1 MGRFRQA
8 HGGQAMLETV
18 LAVFFITLIFF
29 ALFELSRLVT
39 ARILTDHAAARAA
52 RAKAVGF
59 NDFMCLKSAR
69 VALIPVSG
77 RRLWPQ
83 EDGWNEVSRV
93 PIYLSAED
101 EGRARAVLEYE
112 WWNTTDISVRS
123 GYGLGATA
131 ECDVTLRTDDYSVEG
146 RAAVES
152 HFPLYMYNQGM

>member
-1 MGRFRQA
+1 
-8 HGGQAMLETV
+8 MLETV

-39 ARILTDHAAARAA
+39 ARILADHAAARAA

-77 RRLWPQ
+77 RRLWPV
-83 EDGWNEVSRV
+83 EDGWNEASRV
-93 PIYLSAED
+93 PNYLSAEN
-101 EGRARAVLEYE
+101 EARARATLEYE
-112 WWNTTDISVRS
+112 WWNTTDIRVHS

-131 ECDVTLRTDDYSVEG
+131 ECGVSLRTDDYGVEG
-146 RAAVES
+146 SAAVES
-152 HFPLYMYNQGM
+152 HFPLYMYNQGL